1 MPRGRRN
8 WLLRWIE
15 SRTPVSLRDYVV
27 GDLEEAFNARRE
39 RSRLG
44 AWRWLV
50 AQAVRF
56 EAGELRGAAERL
68 DGRWGR
74 GRPARMRTGGGGVEM
89 IWRDVKYALRR
100 LVRSPVFTVVAV
112 LSLAL
117 GTGANTAIFTL
128 FKSVFLADP
137 GIDRPDRVVQ
147 IYRDL
152 DDPRTGNSSRHWS
165 ISWVDYRRMVEETD
179 GAFSH
184 ATAYRPMQGRTEPT
198 GDAVVTSLWVSGDY
212 FGTLGAAF
220 LQGRGF
226 TPGVE
231 TDVEDG
237 PDVVVLDHAYWV
249 DAMGADPDA
258 LGSTIRVNGEPHT
271 VVGILSP
278 EFRGVSTGIHFEIY
292 VPDRGAFA
300 SPGSDNLVGAA
311 RLAEGVSIPRVE
323 QTMAAIAARVNETR
337 PANLSRRA
345 YTVVPQDDVSI
356 HPEFDGF
363 ATAFSLILF
372 GVVGTVLLITCTN
385 LASFQLARTAD
396 RQREFAVRRAIGA
409 DTGQMLRQLLIES
422 TMLGVAGSAL
432 GVWLALAGLR
442 ALLSIDLPL
451 DIVRVDLTPD
461 ALVLTF
467 SLLVGIAAGLLF
479 GLLPAIAASRV
490 PVAATLRGESGK
502 TSGGGSQ
509 RIRGALVVGQVALSL
524 ALLIAAGLF
533 SRSLLVALD
542 VDPGFDRYGVS
553 TIIVDAGTSGYE
565 AGEPTRRLLADI
577 QRQVEELPGVQQ
589 VALTSRV
596 PLELGIWRTHVRRPD
611 VEYPEGVDGVYP
623 EYAIVSP
630 GYFDL
635 MGMRMIE
642 GIDFTGLPLAD
653 SAEMEL
659 VVDSVFAR
667 EVWPEVRSPLGRVV
681 EMDGYGR
688 TARVIGVIAT
698 HKNRTLGEEPEGYAY
713 VPLAASSQQTMR
725 VLARG
730 PGGSGLATRMRDL
743 AKASDP
749 DLYVHTVQT
758 LEDATD
764 TVFFLPRLAAVLL
777 SLFGVLALFIASLGL
792 WGLVRYSIA
801 RREKEIGIR
810 LSLGAKPAAVV
821 RAMTASGTRL
831 ALIGSG
837 IGVILGVAV
846 GLGLEPYLFGVRAF
860 DPITLIVLPGFLMGV
875 AALAAWLPARHAAEV
890 DPMVTLRTE

>member
-1 MPRGRRN
+1 MPAGRVN

-15 SRTPVSLRDYVV
+15 ARTPVSLRDYVV
-27 GDLEEAFNARRE
+27 GDLEEEFNARRAGGTI
-39 RSRLG
+39 G

-50 AQAVRF
+50 GQAIRF
-56 EAGELRGAAERL
+56 EAGELRSAAARL

-74 GRPARMRTGGGGVEM
+74 GRPARMHRGGGGVEM

-100 LVRSPVFTVVAV
+100 LARSPVFTVVAI

-128 FKSVFLADP
+128 FKSVFLADA
-137 GIDRPDRVVQ
+137 GIDRPERVVQ
-147 IYRDL
+147 VYRNL
-152 DDPRTGNSSRHWS
+152 DDARTGNSSRHWS
-165 ISWVDYRRMVEETD
+165 INYRDYRRMVEESD

-212 FGTLGAAF
+212 FGTLGADF

-226 TPGVE
+226 EPGTE

-237 PDVVVLDHAYWV
+237 PNVVVLDHAYWV
-249 DAMGADPDA
+249 DAMGAAPDA

-271 VVGILSP
+271 VIGILAP
-278 EFRGVSTGIHFEIY
+278 EFLGVSTGIHFEIY
-292 VPDRGAFA
+292 LPDRAAVA
-300 SPGSDNLVGAA
+300 SPASDNLVGAA
-311 RLAEGVSIPRVE
+311 RLSEGVTVPRVE
-323 QTMAAIAARVNETR
+323 QAMATIASRVNETR
-337 PANLSRRA
+337 PADLSRRA
-345 YTVVPQDDVSI
+345 YTIVPQDGVSI
-356 HPEFDGF
+356 HPEFDGY
-363 ATAFSLILF
+363 ARAFSLILF

-396 RQREFAVRRAIGA
+396 RRREFAVRRAIGA

-422 TMLGVAGSAL
+422 TLLGVAGSAL

-442 ALLSIDLPL
+442 ALLSIRLPL

-461 ALVLTF
+461 ALILAF
-467 SLLVGIAAGLLF
+467 SLFVGIVAGLLF
-479 GLLPAIAASRV
+479 GLLPALTASRV

-502 TSGGGSQ
+502 ATGGGSQ
-509 RIRGALVVGQVALSL
+509 NIRGALVVGQVALSL

-542 VDPGFDRYGVS
+542 VDPGFDRYGVAS
-553 TIIVDAGTSGYE
+553 ITVAAASSGYE
-565 AGEPTRRLLADI
+565 AGEPTRQLLENI
-577 QRQVEELPGVQQ
+577 QRDVEALPGVQQ
-589 VALTSRV
+589 VALASRV

-611 VEYPEGVDGVYP
+611 VEYPEGVDGIYP
-623 EYAIVSP
+623 EFAVVTP
-630 GYFDL
+630 GYFEL
-635 MGMRMIE
+635 MGMRMID
-642 GIDFTGLPLAD
+642 GSDFTGLPIAD

-659 VVDSVFAR
+659 VIDSVFAR
-667 EVWPEVRSPLGRVV
+667 EIWPELRSPLGQVV
-681 EMDGYGR
+681 EMNGYGR
-688 TARVIGVIAT
+688 TARVVGVVAT
-698 HKNRTLGEEPEGYAY
+698 HKNHTLGEQPEGYAY
-713 VPLAASSQQTMR
+713 VPLVASTQQTMR

-730 PGGSGLATRMRDL
+730 AGGVGLAARMREV

-749 DLYVHTVQT
+749 DLYVHTVET

-764 TVFFLPRLAAVLL
+764 TVYFLPRLAAVLL
-777 SLFGVLALFIASLGL
+777 SLFGALALFIASLGL

-821 RAMTASGTRL
+821 RSMTVSGTRL

-837 IGVILGVAV
+837 VGVALGIAA

-860 DPITLIVLPGFLMGV
+860 DPITLIALPSFLMAV
-875 AALAAWLPARHAAEV
+875 AALAAWIPARRAAKV
-890 DPMVTLRTE
+890 DPMVALRAE

>member
-1 MPRGRRN
+1 MSAARGN

-15 SRTPVSLRDYVV
+15 ARTPVSLRDYVV
-27 GDLEEAFNARRE
+27 GDLEEEFSARRA
-39 RSRLG
+39 RSSLG
-44 AWRWLV
+44 AWRWLLG
-50 AQAVRF
+50 QAIRF
-56 EAGELRGAAERL
+56 EAGELRAAATQL

-74 GRPARMRTGGGGVEM
+74 GRPARMHRGGGGVEM

-100 LVRSPVFTVVAV
+100 LVRSPVFSVVAI

-128 FKSVFLADP
+128 FKSVFLADA
-137 GIDRPDRVVQ
+137 GIDQPERVVQ
-147 IYRDL
+147 VYRNL
-152 DDPRTGNSSRHWS
+152 DDPRTGNSSPHWS
-165 ISWVDYRRMVEETD
+165 INYRDYRRMVEESD

-198 GDAVVTSLWVSGDY
+198 GDAVVTALWVSGDY
-212 FGTLGAAF
+212 FGTLGADL

-226 TPGVE
+226 TPGIE

-237 PDVVVLDHAYWV
+237 PNVVVLDHAYWV
-249 DAMGADPDA
+249 DAMGAAPDA
-258 LGSTIRVNGEPHT
+258 LGSTIRINGDPHT
-271 VVGILSP
+271 VIGILAP

-292 VPDRGAFA
+292 LPDRGAIA

-311 RLAEGVSIPRVE
+311 RLADGVAIPRVE
-323 QTMAAIAARVNETR
+323 QTMATIAARVNETR

-345 YTVVPQDDVSI
+345 YTIVPQDEVSI
-356 HPEFDGF
+356 HPEFDGY

-396 RQREFAVRRAIGA
+396 RRREFAVRRAIGA

-432 GVWLALAGLR
+432 GVWLALTGLR

-467 SLLVGIAAGLLF
+467 SLFVGIAAGLLF
-479 GLLPAIAASRV
+479 GLLPALTASRV

-502 TSGGGSQ
+502 TTGGGSQ
-509 RIRGALVVGQVALSL
+509 SIRGALVVGQVALSL

-542 VDPGFDRYGVS
+542 VDPGFDRYGVA
-553 TIIVDAGTSGYE
+553 TITVAAGTSGYE
-565 AGEPTRRLLADI
+565 AGEPTRRLFTDI
-577 QRQVEELPGVQQ
+577 QRDVEALPGVQQ
-589 VALTSRV
+589 VALASRV
-596 PLELGIWRTHVRRPD
+596 PLELGIWRTNVRRPD

-623 EYAIVSP
+623 EFAIVTP

-635 MGMRMIE
+635 MGMRLIE
-642 GIDFTGLPLAD
+642 GGDFTGLPLAD

-667 EVWPEVRSPLGRVV
+667 EIWPELRSPLGQAV
-681 EMDGYGR
+681 EMGGYGR
-688 TARVIGVIAT
+688 MARVIGVVST
-698 HKNRTLGEEPEGYAY
+698 HKNHTLGEEPEGYAY
-713 VPLAASSQQTMR
+713 IPLVASSQQTMR

-730 PGGSGLATRMRDL
+730 VGGAGLAARMREV

-777 SLFGVLALFIASLGL
+777 SLFGALALFIASLGL

-810 LSLGAKPAAVV
+810 LSLGARPAAVV
-821 RAMTASGTRL
+821 RSMTASGTRL

-837 IGVILGVAV
+837 IGVALGIVA
-846 GLGLEPYLFGVRAF
+846 GFGLEQYLFGIRAF
-860 DPITLIVLPGFLMGV
+860 DPITLVLLPSFLMGV
-875 AALAAWLPARHAAEV
+875 AALAAWIPARRAAKV
-890 DPMVTLRTE
+890 DPMLALRAE